1 MKKIILTTLSFFL
14 LFLSGICQEPSQ
26 AEIDKMVKDAQ
37 SMLSKFQQQ
46 RKDSSSIKTIP
57 KKNAATKPI
66 SSIVPIHLTQPL
78 KVPTEAQAK
87 DHLLWYTG
95 KKINDS
101 ILVTTKSLVVL
112 YSRKRDEV
120 IAQPLKNL
128 DPFRILVSNL
138 SKSAQMTEDYV
149 NKEVAKKNSFMNY
162 PLIQMTVDE
171 FNVIDD
177 RLNDAVKNTIDLA
190 ALPAPSAQTALPLT
204 QTAPEKPQG
213 SEASKLPPKG
223 NLSEMHR
230 QLKQLLL
237 NKPPIS
243 FEPPPKK
250 NLSLAYLCDENA
262 QKRYDAERKKWEDG
276 FLAYEGELMRKV
288 FEIYRYLAL
297 TGMEA
302 DPATSL
308 ENDLKEGFNLAI
320 SRSDEKIKLL
330 TAQHGKDIFMQD
342 CVFNI
347 SMKFERQKQLL
358 GKEPGDLDVVTDLLE
373 GPEFENYINEE
384 IKKKD
389 WDVIF
394 NLSIL
399 LGRERQALLLGADG
413 TAERLNQLVQRI
425 MKLNRFALTAG
436 IEFNIEVTDD
446 GKLVTKA
453 SGKTETSDKTFV
465 SLVRTK
471 NGCKWTLMLSEPD
484 YGNAKPADFY
494 IPMKVTTGIKSVKD
508 DKDKWIDYTYSGPK
522 DILLPLPVFR
532 IDFSEGGQ
540 QDSATLAPARY
551 LPDADLSG
559 NIAEAYKSD
568 LLGFMNLV
576 LNVASEEPGKSKDIM
591 AVANEMM
598 GMVPRLTNMS
608 SSSIPLEGLKNKYVM
623 VHLKQDAEQKTAVA
637 SFSSKAVILFNAVN
651 NSSVLIDQTIDTKH
665 KDGDIELTKGII
677 KIKVVHDPL
686 VN

>member
-1 MKKIILTTLSFFL
+1 MKKTFLTALSVFLFFL
-14 LFLSGICQEPSQ
+14 NGFCQEPSQ

-46 RKDSSSIKTIP
+46 GKDSSSLKTLP
-57 KKNAATKPI
+57 KKNGVIKPR

-87 DHLLWYTG
+87 DHLLWYIG
-95 KKINDS
+95 EKINDS
-101 ILVTTKSLVVL
+101 MLVTTKSMVVL

-120 IAQPLKNL
+120 IAQPLKSR
-128 DPFRILVSNL
+128 DPFRILVGNL
-138 SKSAQMTEDYV
+138 SKAPQMTEDYV

-190 ALPAPSAQTALPLT
+190 ALPASSAQTALPIA
-204 QTAPEKPQG
+204 QTALEKPKG

-223 NLSEMHR
+223 NLGEMHR

-237 NKPPIS
+237 NKPPMS

-250 NLSLAYLCDENA
+250 NFSLATLCDENA
-262 QKRYDAERKKWEDG
+262 QKLYDAERKKWEDG
-276 FLAYEGELMRKV
+276 FLAYERELIRKV
-288 FEIYRYLAL
+288 FEIYRYFAL
-297 TGMEA
+297 TGTEP

-308 ENDLKEGFNLAI
+308 ENDLKEGFNLSI

-330 TAQHGKDIFMQD
+330 LDQYGKDIFMQE
-342 CVFNI
+342 CVFTI
-347 SMKFERQKQLL
+347 SLKFERQKQLL
-358 GKEPGDLDVVTDLLE
+358 GIESGDMTVITDLLN
-373 GPEFENYINEE
+373 GQEFENYMNGE
-384 IKKKD
+384 IEKKN

-394 NLSIL
+394 NLSITLGRCRQMQL
-399 LGRERQALLLGADG
+399 LGNDK
-413 TAERLNQLVQRI
+413 TAERLAQLFERI

-446 GKLVTKA
+446 DKLVTKA
-453 SGKTETSDKTFV
+453 SGKTETSQKTFV
-465 SLVRTK
+465 SLSRI
-471 NGCKWTLMLSEPD
+471 GCKWTLLLSEPD

-508 DKDKWIDYTYSGPK
+508 EKDQWNDYPYNGPK
-522 DILLPLPVFR
+522 DMLLPLPVFR

-559 NIAEAYKSD
+559 NIAEAYKAD
-568 LLGFMNLV
+568 MLGFMNLV
-576 LNVASEEPGKSKDIM
+576 FNVASEEPGKSKDMM
-591 AVANEMM
+591 AVVNEMM
-598 GMVPRLTNMS
+598 GKIPQLTSMS
-608 SSSIPLEGLKNKYVM
+608 VSSTPLEGLKNKYEM
-623 VHLKQDAEQKTAVA
+623 VHLKQEMEQKTAAA
-637 SFSSKAVILFNAVN
+637 SLSSKAVVLFNAVN
-651 NSSVLIDQTIDTKH
+651 YSSVLIDQTIDTKH

-677 KIKVVHDPL
+677 KIKVVHDPM